1 VENVKT
7 PRETGQQGSM
17 WGVQVTSQ
25 SQSIEMAMLYSGV
38 LALACCASY
47 SLTLFFVFKNK

>member
-1 VENVKT
+1 VKT